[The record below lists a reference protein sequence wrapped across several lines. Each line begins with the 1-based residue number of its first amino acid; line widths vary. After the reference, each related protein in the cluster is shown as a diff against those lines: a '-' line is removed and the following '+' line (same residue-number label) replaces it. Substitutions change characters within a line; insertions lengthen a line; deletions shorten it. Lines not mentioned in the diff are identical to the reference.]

1 MGPGSGGARGSV
13 GGGRESVGGGKG
25 GADRVRGV
33 VAWRDVIGR
42 AKDADMTGKG
52 KVFVLVRVLLQLR
65 FGGRNCLD
73 NDNRAITGV

>member
-1 MGPGSGGARGSV
+1 M
-13 GGGRESVGGGKG
+13 
-25 GADRVRGV
+25 RGV